1 MEAGLV
7 SQLEKIEWKV
17 VIDPNTL
24 MTYEHLK
31 PAPSDHTLE
40 ELKAIPPPLKNV
52 RYTSAVTNDVM
63 KQVSETCSQGSLALT
78 IGGDHSL
85 AMGTISGSLSVY
97 PNLGVVWVDAH
108 ADINTPETTTSGNLH
123 GMPVSFLMGLSSN
136 EHFAKWLPSAKLH
149 PSRLVYIGLRDV
161 DPGEKALLKQYNIRA
176 YSMHEVD
183 RYGIGK
189 IMDMAMEYLG
199 RDSPIHLSFDVDA
212 LDPSVCPSTGTPV
225 RGGLTFREGHYINE
239 VLAES
244 GCLVAVDIMEVNP
257 ILGDA
262 AGSETTVSVG
272 LSLIRCALG
281 ETLL

>member
-7 SQLEKIEWKV
+7 SQLEKLGWEV
-17 VIDPNTL
+17 VVDPNTL
-24 MTYEHLK
+24 LTYEHLK
-31 PAPSDHTLE
+31 PAPSTHTME
-40 ELKAIPPPLKNV
+40 ELTSVPPPLKNV
-52 RYTSAVTNDVM
+52 RYTSAVTKDVM
-63 KQVSETCSQGSLALT
+63 KQVSETCSKGILALT

-97 PNLGVVWVDAH
+97 PNIGVLWVDAH
-108 ADINTPETTTSGNLH
+108 ADINTPETTTTGNLH
-123 GMPVSFLMGLSSN
+123 GMPLSFLMGLASN
-136 EHFAKWLPSAKLH
+136 DKFNEWLPSTKLH

-161 DPGEKALLKQYNIRA
+161 DPGEKELLKQFNIRA

-183 RYGIGK
+183 KYGIGK
-189 IMDMAMEYLG
+189 IMDLALDYLG

-257 ILGDA
+257 IIGDA
-262 AGSETTVSVG
+262 VASATTIGVG
-272 LSLIRCALG
+272 LSLTRCALG

>member
-1 MEAGLV
+1 MDAGLV
-7 SQLEKIEWKV
+7 SQLQKLKWNV

-24 MTYEHLK
+24 LTYEHLK
-31 PAPSDHTLE
+31 PAPSDHSLE
-40 ELKAIPPPLKNV
+40 EVNSIPPPLKNV
-52 RYTSAVTNDVM
+52 RYTSAVARDVM
-63 KQVSETCSQGSLALT
+63 KQVSAACSQGSLALT

-97 PNLGVVWVDAH
+97 PDLGVVWVDAH

-123 GMPVSFLMGLSSN
+123 GMPVSFLMGLAFN
-136 EHFAKWLPSAKLH
+136 EKFNEWLPSAKLH
-149 PSRLVYIGLRDV
+149 PSRLVYIGLRDL
-161 DPGEKALLKQYNIRA
+161 DPGEKELLKKYNVKA
-176 YSMHEVD
+176 FSMHEVD
-183 RYGIGK
+183 KYGIGK
-189 IMDMAMEYLG
+189 VMEMAMEYLG

-262 AGSETTVSVG
+262 VASETTISVG

>member
-1 MEAGLV
+1 MKAGLV
-7 SQLEKIEWKV
+7 NQLKNLGWEV
-17 VIDPNTL
+17 VVDPNNL
-24 MTYEHLK
+24 LTYEHLK
-31 PAPSDHTLE
+31 PAPSEHNLD
-40 ELKAIPPPLKNV
+40 ELNSVPPPLKNV
-52 RYTSAVTNDVM
+52 RYTSAVAKDVM
-63 KQVSETCSQGSLALT
+63 KQVSSTCANGSLALT

-85 AMGTISGSLSVY
+85 GMGTIAGSISVY
-97 PNLGVVWVDAH
+97 PNLGVIWVDAH

-123 GMPVSFLMGLSSN
+123 GMPLSFVMGIASN
-136 EHFAKWLPSAKLH
+136 KSFDEWLPTYKLH

-161 DPGEKALLKQYNIRA
+161 DPGEKEILKQYNIKA
-176 YSMHEVD
+176 FSMHEVD
-183 RYGIGK
+183 KYGIGK
-189 IMDMAMEYLG
+189 IMDMTLEYLG

-257 ILGDA
+257 ILGDSNA
-262 AGSETTVSVG
+262 SDSTVSVG
-272 LSLIRCALG
+272 LSLTRSALG